1 MQTIAEILSKELNE
15 TLPHVQNVIEL
26 LDGGNTV
33 PFIARYRKEMHGSMD
48 DQQIRRLA
56 DRLTYLRNLDAR
68 RSEIKQSIASQEK
81 LTDELS
87 SRLDNA
93 ATLAELE
100 DLYRPYKPKRTTP
113 TLRRTRASSSGRRVR
128 KAMSASPL
136 SSAASWVEGIST
148 RFSCG

>member
-56 DRLTYLRNLDAR
+56 DRLTYLRNLDAMR
-68 RSEIKQSIASQEK
+68 KSNKEADHKTQTRTAAPSLFRTAKWEIAKQEAAVNGQ
-81 LTDELS
+81 DEQ
-87 SRLDNA
+87 A
-93 ATLAELE
+93 
-100 DLYRPYKPKRTTP
+100 TP
-113 TLRRTRASSSGRRVR
+113 TV
-128 KAMSASPL
+128 
-136 SSAASWVEGIST
+136 
-148 RFSCG
+148 